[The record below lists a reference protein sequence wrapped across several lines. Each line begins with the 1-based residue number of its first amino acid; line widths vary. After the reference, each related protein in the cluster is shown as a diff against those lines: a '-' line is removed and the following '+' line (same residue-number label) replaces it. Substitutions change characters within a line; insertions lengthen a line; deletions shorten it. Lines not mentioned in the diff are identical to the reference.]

1 MTETNPFYRAAIT
14 LGTALAPV
22 AGAWNRKIVL
32 GHEGR
37 AASLEGFRQW
47 AAASRDLSKPLVWFH
62 ATSVGEARQAEAV
75 MGELCRLQ
83 PDWQIGFSCFSPSAE
98 PLLTKLPADVT
109 GYLPY
114 DRAHDVTEFLDLL
127 APTVL
132 IFTKLDLWPELA
144 TRAHQRGIKLGLI
157 TGTVRP
163 HSGRLRWPIRAL
175 LHPGYSVLDA
185 VGTASDDDADRLAQL
200 GVERDRIQTLGDPR
214 YDSVAA
220 KVAEVSRED
229 PLPALGAEAWTIVG
243 GSTWHPDDQVL
254 LSAFR
259 TLRRQHADVR
269 LILVPH
275 EPSSRQLHRIERTAA
290 QLGLPPP
297 VLVADAAKPAPLMVE
312 DRSGR
317 LARLYGAGKVAHVG
331 GAFGTAGLH
340 SVLEPSAWAIPV
352 TVEPRWHES
361 LDASRLL
368 AQGGGLSI
376 RRGATGAADLVRAW
390 TAWHSD
396 EAARAAAGRA
406 ARAVV
411 DQGRGAAERCARMVE
426 GLVISAGLLRLQ
438 TSPSAAR
445 ESPV

>member
-1 MTETNPFYRAAIT
+1 MTETKAFYRVAIAV
-14 LGTALAPV
+14 GTALAPV
-22 AGAWNRKIVL
+22 AGAWNRKIIL

-37 AASLEGFRQW
+37 AASLAAFREW
-47 AAASRDLSKPLVWFH
+47 AAASRDRSKPLVWFH
-62 ATSVGEARQAEAV
+62 APSVGEARQAEAV
-75 MGELCRLQ
+75 MCALRRLQ
-83 PDWQIGFSCFSPSAE
+83 PDWQIGFSCFSPSAA
-98 PLLTKLPADVT
+98 PFLTTLPADLT

-114 DRAHDVTEFLDLL
+114 DRVEDVTEFLNLL
-127 APTVL
+127 SPTVL

-144 TRAHQRGIKLGLI
+144 TRAHQRGIKVGLI

-163 HSGRLRWPIRAL
+163 QSGRLRWPIRAL
-175 LHPGYSVLDA
+175 LRPGYSVLDA
-185 VGTASDDDADRLAQL
+185 VGTASEDDADRLAQL
-200 GVERDRIQTLGDPR
+200 GVKPDRIQTLGDPR

-220 KVAEVSRED
+220 RVAEVSPED
-229 PLPALGAEAWTIVG
+229 PLLALGKDAWTIVA
-243 GSTWHPDDQVL
+243 GSTWPPDHQVL

-259 TLRRQHADVR
+259 TLRRQHPEVR

-275 EPSSRQLHRIERTAA
+275 EPSARQLHRIERTAE
-290 QLGLPPP
+290 QLRLPPP
-297 VLVADAAKPAPLMVE
+297 GPVAEADKPAPLMIE

-331 GAFGTAGLH
+331 GGFGSAGLH
-340 SVLEPSAWAIPV
+340 SVLEPSAWTIPV
-352 TVEPRWHES
+352 TVGPRWHES

-390 TAWHSD
+390 TAWQSD
-396 EAARAAAGRA
+396 EAARVAAGRA

-426 GLVISAGLLRLQ
+426 GLVTSVALPRLQ
-438 TSPSAAR
+438 T
-445 ESPV
+445 